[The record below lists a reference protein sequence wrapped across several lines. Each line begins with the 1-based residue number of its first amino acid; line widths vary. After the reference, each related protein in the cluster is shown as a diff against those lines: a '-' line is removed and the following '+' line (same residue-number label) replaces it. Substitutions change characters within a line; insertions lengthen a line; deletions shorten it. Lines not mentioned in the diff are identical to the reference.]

1 MVKQTI
7 CGNIKYDTVVVHASG
22 LGFASSSGVE
32 NSVKIYPNPAN
43 EILTI
48 EFVTLSG
55 VEANNTTYSI
65 VNSLGLIVREEVL
78 RLAQQPNGTF
88 TATIN
93 TKDLANGVY
102 LLNLSSRGTRDLN
115 TDSSGHEQSS
125 SVSTSSTSDFI
136 SASKRFV
143 ISR

>member
-1 MVKQTI
+1 M
-7 CGNIKYDTVVVHASG
+7 
-22 LGFASSSGVE
+22 SSEVE
-32 NSVKIYPNPAN
+32 NSIKIYPNPAN
-43 EILTI
+43 DLLNI

-55 VEANNTTYSI
+55 VEACNTNYSI
-65 VNSLGLIVREEVL
+65 INSLGQIVREEVL
-78 RLAQQPNGTF
+78 RQAQQPNGTF

-115 TDSSGHEQSS
+115 TDPSLRNDNIP
-125 SVSTSSTSDFI
+125 SVT
-136 SASKRFV
+136 KRFV